1 MSHFKADHKYM
12 CIYWQSNW
20 WWAHNLRQSSVF
32 DAKSFEQVLE
42 EKLSSATVTAA
53 SVQAKAAATARVTSA
68 VTQAAIR
75 KETENEYDE
84 KKRLVL
90 QESAV
95 RVLTLDE
102 KRLARKHFNEIDTD
116 GSNSI
121 ELSELRSYLSQKGVP
136 SGSQATLMFKE
147 GDTDKNGSIDFNEFC
162 TMISKASHLDASKH
176 WGDLWQE
183 IEAELSGSSPRGNKR
198 GAAAVETQAAVKTQA
213 KSAKKAKS
221 GKTAVKTKAK
231 KGKK

>member
-1 MSHFKADHKYM
+1 MFNGEL
-12 CIYWQSNW
+12 II
-20 WWAHNLRQSSVF
+20 V
-32 DAKSFEQVLE
+32 
-42 EKLSSATVTAA
+42 
-53 SVQAKAAATARVTSA
+53 
-68 VTQAAIR
+68 
-75 KETENEYDE
+75 
-84 KKRLVL
+84 
-90 QESAV
+90 
-95 RVLTLDE
+95 TLDE

-198 GAAAVETQAAVKTQA
+198 GAAAVKTQA
-213 KSAKKAKS
+213 KSPKKAKS